1 MKSLRAT
8 TRESWTAS
16 RHGFP
21 QPERRV
27 EPPSWQTPAQR
38 YENVRH
44 PARSV
49 CIGTCLAV
57 TLFSAA
63 TLTAAAVASVA
74 PTVTILSPAENMAL
88 RLDQPTTLAAGVREE
103 AQGTAARA
111 AEFAWDL
118 VRISDGHTFELTQRP
133 GDPTPSPSNRS
144 LLVTFGSL
152 PDISEGEY
160 WLSVRVRVPGQG
172 KGPELA
178 ARTAIQ
184 IRLVRDNVALSGVAP
199 GIVVAGEEN
208 VVLHGVGFLPVAELR
223 LLGSYLDGGCASCPR
238 PVIEPLYRNGTQCRA
253 TTARDGRTIRFVV
266 PISQP
271 SGTYQVAVR
280 QGNVIV
286 GGPML
291 RVVPRAITRSSG
303 GDPHRV
309 AWPLVSG
316 QTIEGTFHSAAD
328 PTGTFWDFDLYYF
341 FATAGS
347 RLTMFLRRVDTTKS
361 WFHPDELDP
370 EMAVATPRGYVP
382 QYLHGLDDRP
392 NDDLNASLTRPQVPS
407 TGLYVVVAATTKG
420 AGRYEL
426 GFQLE
431 RAAPLPG
438 ESRFVIGTGLSG
450 FVLKGVPA
458 VADIFLFDRFGA
470 PFSGAPVRLKAESD
484 VPSPDFIGG
493 LTGRTS
499 PWGFLTVKIR
509 TSVDGAMPGLWFV
522 AEQGDAAYGSSM
534 YGHERKAIAVRG
546 RDLPA
551 FWTSLDRLAEVNQA
565 TGEIRLSGIL
575 IKRDPHAPR

>member
-1 MKSLRAT
+1 VQLVVLLVLSPLRA
-8 TRESWTAS
+8 
-16 RHGFP
+16 GGD
-21 QPERRV
+21 
-27 EPPSWQTPAQR
+27 
-38 YENVRH
+38 
-44 PARSV
+44 AR
-49 CIGTCLAV
+49 
-57 TLFSAA
+57 
-63 TLTAAAVASVA
+63 AAAQ
-74 PTVTILSPAENMAL
+74 TVTIFSPLENMAL
-88 RLDQPTTLAAGVREE
+88 RLDETTTLAAGVREE
-103 AQGTAARA
+103 VQGAAIRA
-111 AEFAWDL
+111 SEFAWDL
-118 VRISDGHTFELTQRP
+118 VRISDGHSFELGRRP
-133 GDPTPSPSNRS
+133 GDPALSPSNRS

-160 WLSVRVRVPGQG
+160 WLSVRLRIPGEG
-172 KGPELA
+172 TGPEVT
-178 ARTAIQ
+178 ARKAIR
-184 IRLVRDNVALSGVAP
+184 IRLVRDGVALSGVAP
-199 GIVVAGEEN
+199 GVAVAGEEN

-223 LLGSYLDGGCASCPR
+223 LLGSYLDAGCLSCPR
-238 PVIEPLYRNGTQCRA
+238 PVIEALYRNGTPCRA
-253 TTARDGRTIRFVV
+253 TASDGRTLRFAV

-271 SGTYQVAVR
+271 SGSYQVAVR
-280 QGNVIV
+280 QGDVIV

-291 RVVPRAITRSSG
+291 RVVPRATTRSSG

-316 QTIEGTFHSAAD
+316 QTVEGTFRPAAD
-328 PTGTFWDFDLYYF
+328 PTGTFWDFNLYYF

-347 RLTMFLRRVDTTKS
+347 RVTMFLRRVDNTKS

-370 EMAVATPRGYVP
+370 EIAVATPRRYVP

-392 NDDLNASLTRPQVPS
+392 NDDLNASLTRVQLPS

-438 ESRFVIGTGLSG
+438 ESRFVMGTGLSG
-450 FVLKGVPA
+450 FVVKGVPA
-458 VADIFLFDRFGA
+458 VADVFLFDRFGS
-470 PFSGAPVRLKAESD
+470 PFSGAAVRLKAESD
-484 VPSPDFIGG
+484 SPPLDFIDG

-499 PWGFLTVKIR
+499 PWGFLTVR
-509 TSVDGAMPGLWFV
+509 FLTLTGGAMPGLWFA
-522 AEQGDAAYGSSM
+522 AEQGDAVYGSSM

-551 FWTSLDRLAEVNQA
+551 FWTSLDSLAEVNQA
-565 TGEIRLSGIL
+565 TGEIRLSGVL